1 MFSWIWDAGRRRG
14 NALVSLLSGAILLML
29 IAAPIV
35 SAGWITINTNNGS
48 VDSQWGT
55 PLYTSTCSNGSLADG
70 LEIRNAWL
78 VNDGTALYFRIETC
92 GTAALYNNI
101 RMGAGIDCNNDGDVA
116 DPISGGGATGDRKV
130 VFWITPD
137 QVWLV
142 DSSNA
147 QLIQM
152 PDNSYSERIST
163 DFEWQLPLSY
173 LYPACRGSTSTVGLT
188 LATVQIIG
196 GAARTQDQTALVPWN
211 IPMDYGDATNPDPV
225 AQTCQNYP
233 TRLGCSGPRHGLG
246 SALRLGAAVDA
257 DGGESQ
263 NTDATADDLAGTV
276 DDEDGVEP
284 TAGVG
289 WPAGGAG
296 SLTIAVSGGS
306 GYVNCWIDWNKNNSW
321 TDAGEQVVSEAVLA
335 AGVAVQSISVPAG
348 VSFPNTFTSRCRLAP
363 GAGQAN
369 TPTGP
374 AEFGEVED
382 TQWAFGAT
390 GNRPAPVTAAISY
403 AAGSADVVLS
413 WNNLAVNESYLVLS
427 SPRPY
432 FQPGEAD
439 VTTRTDPN
447 NASPF
452 TDVGAAGS
460 AADANVYYA
469 VQGQVTTSTP
479 DLLSAQSNHVGL
491 FEFSLV
497 KGTG

>member
-1 MFSWIWDAGRRRG
+1 MFSRIWGGSRRRG
-14 NALVSLLSGAILLML
+14 NARALMLSGLILLML
-29 IAAPIV
+29 IATPIV
-35 SAGWITINTNNGS
+35 LAGWITINTDNGS

-55 PLYTSTCSNGSLADG
+55 PVYTSTCSNGSLADG

-92 GTAALYNNI
+92 GTAAVYKNI
-101 RMGAGIDCNNDGDVA
+101 RMGAGIDCNDDGDVV
-116 DPISGGGATGDRKV
+116 DPMSGGGATGDRKV
-130 VFWITPD
+130 VFWIFAD

-142 DSSNA
+142 DGANT
-147 QLIQM
+147 QVIQM
-152 PDNSYSERIST
+152 PDNSYSEQIGPN
-163 DFEWQLPLSY
+163 FEWRLPLKY
-173 LYPACRGSTSTVGLT
+173 LYPACRGSTSTVGLA
-188 LATVQIIG
+188 LATVEISG
-196 GAARTQDQTALVPWN
+196 GTAQTRDQTALLPWN
-211 IPMDYGDATNPDPV
+211 IPMDYGDAINPDPV
-225 AQTCQNYP
+225 TQTCLNYP
-233 TRLGCSGPRHGLG
+233 TRLTCDGPRHGLG

-263 NTDATADDLAGTV
+263 NTDATADDLDRPA

-284 TAGVG
+284 TVGVG

-306 GYVNCWIDWNKNNSW
+306 GYVNCWIDWNKNSSF
-321 TDAGEQVVSEAVLA
+321 TDAGEQVVTEAGLA
-335 AGVAVQSISVPAG
+335 AGAAVRPISIPAG
-348 VSFPNTFTSRCRLAP
+348 VSFPNTFTSRCRLAS

-369 TPTGP
+369 TPIGP
-374 AEFGEVED
+374 AEFGEIED

-390 GNRPAPVTAAISY
+390 GNRPAPVTAAISH
-403 AAGSADVVLS
+403 AAGSTDVVLS
-413 WNNLAVNESYLVLS
+413 WNNLAVDESYLVLS

-452 TDVGAAGS
+452 TDAGVAGN

-497 KGTG
+497 KGSG

>member
-1 MFSWIWDAGRRRG
+1 MFSWVLGAGRRRG
-14 NALVSLLSGAILLML
+14 HARASMLSGVILLML

-35 SAGWITINTNNGS
+35 SAGWITINTDDGL

-55 PLYTSTCSNGSLADG
+55 PVYTSTCSNGSLADG
-70 LEIRNAWL
+70 LEIRNAWR

-92 GTAALYNNI
+92 GTATSYTNI
-101 RMGAGIDCNNDGDVA
+101 RLGAGIDCNNDGDVV
-116 DPISGGGATGDRKV
+116 DPISGGGATGDRKAI
-130 VFWITPD
+130 FWISAD

-142 DSSNA
+142 DGANN
-147 QLIQM
+147 QVIQM
-152 PDNSYSERIST
+152 PDNSYSERIT
-163 DFEWQLPLSY
+163 TNFEWRLPLSY
-173 LYPACRGSTSTVGLT
+173 LYPACRGSTSPIGLA
-188 LATVQIIG
+188 LATVQISG
-196 GAARTQDQTALVPWN
+196 GTPQTKDQTALTPWN
-211 IPMDYGDATNPDPV
+211 IPLDYGDATNPDPV
-225 AQTCQNYP
+225 AQTCLNYP
-233 TRLGCSGPRHGLG
+233 TRLDCGGPRHGLG

-257 DGGESQ
+257 DGGGAQ
-263 NTDATADDLAGTV
+263 NIDATADDLDGTV

-289 WPAGGAG
+289 WTAGGAG

-321 TDAGEQVVSEAVLA
+321 TDAGEQVVTEAALA
-335 AGVAVQSISVPAG
+335 AGAAVQSINVPAG

-390 GNRPAPVTAAISY
+390 GNRPAPVTAAISH
-403 AAGSADVVLS
+403 ATGSSDVVLS
-413 WNNLAVNESYLVLS
+413 WNNLAVDESYLVLS
-427 SPRPY
+427 SPRPH
-432 FQPGEAD
+432 FLPGEGD

-452 TDVGAAGS
+452 TDAGVAGS

-469 VQGQVTTSTP
+469 IQGQVTTSTP
-479 DLLSAQSNHVGL
+479 DLLSVPSNRVGL
-491 FEFSLV
+491 FEFGLV
-497 KGTG
+497 KGSG